1 LPMCLLWCLLW
12 FGTCSANDSIATGTG
27 CWFKITENM
36 NKIITT
42 CLAAGA
48 LVLGAQK
55 AHALTFSDAD
65 SYNAGL
71 GQTIGVGGVYADSF
85 NISSPDG
92 TASFTVTPNYGPLGL
107 AGSTFTS
114 NPTFNHTTQTLDG
127 SGTAS
132 FWISSVDSTDVATV
146 VLDDLI
152 NGTHGGNSV
161 YVNLGNLSAT
171 VIADLQA
178 DGSVTY
184 TVANTGLSPITLDY
198 SLLIINGSNNPPPTT
213 PDGGATAMLLGMG
226 FLGAAGIR
234 RKLS

>member
-1 LPMCLLWCLLW
+1 MLVVLQRLALVAGSNTIEIMKKVL
-12 FGTCSANDSIATGTG
+12 
-27 CWFKITENM
+27 
-36 NKIITT
+36 TT

-48 LVLGAQK
+48 LVLGAQT
-55 AHALTFSDAD
+55 AQAVSHTFSDAD
-65 SYNAGL
+65 SFNGGL
-71 GQTIGVGGVYADSF
+71 GQTIGPAGTFTSTF
-85 NISSPDG
+85 NISASDG
-92 TASFTVTPNYGPLGL
+92 TSSFTVTPNYGILGL
-107 AGSTFTS
+107 AGQTFTS
-114 NPTFNHTTQTLDG
+114 NPTFNTATQDLDG

-132 FWISSVDSTDVATV
+132 FWISSVDSTDIATV
-146 VLDDLI
+146 VLDDLS

-161 YVNLGNLSAT
+161 YVNLGSLSVT
-171 VIADLQA
+171 VIADLEA

-198 SLLIINGSNNPPPTT
+198 ALLIAGGTDNPTTTT